1 MKQSD
6 ATVLLHA
13 LRGGD
18 ALSNE
23 EVYALLNRSE
33 LRSVYENRK
42 DKLEKYGVDYEDFT
56 RLLCLILYLRRPSGG
71 LSNQ

>member
-13 LRGGD
+13 LRGD
-18 ALSNE
+18 EALSNE
-23 EVYALLNRSE
+23 EVYALLNRAE

-42 DKLEKYGVDYEDFT
+42 EKLEKYGVDYEDFT
-56 RLLCLILYLRRPSGG
+56 RLLCLILCLRRPSGG